1 MPRHSVI
8 VHAHLYQPPR
18 EDPWLDLVE
27 QEHSALPFH
36 DWNTRITLDCY
47 RPLAAAR
54 LLTPTGR
61 IRDIRST
68 YRHMSFNVGPTLFE
82 WLDAHAPDVVAALV
96 AADEESRLRLGVGN
110 AVAMPFHHVILP
122 LASPDDRRT
131 EIRWGI
137 ADFRRRFGRHPEGMW
152 LPETAA
158 DEDTLVALAEEGI
171 TFTILAPHQVDNPPE
186 DGLPLRFRAGG
197 GREIALM
204 VYDGPLAHN
213 VAFGPL
219 IRNAEAW
226 AERMLHRS
234 RTGHGPSATSLAADG
249 ETWGHHHPFGE
260 MALARMLERVDRDP
274 GVRVENFGS
283 LLARHAPRTEARL
296 IGPSSWSCAHGVGRW
311 QRNCGCRLVQG
322 TDQSWRTPLRH
333 ALDHLRQVLLTRSRD
348 EMRAWV
354 PNPDAA
360 RDELEGRP
368 PAAALP
374 SRLRELLEMERNLL
388 RMYTSCGWFFDDVAG
403 LETLICLRYAARAV
417 DLGGWRDTE
426 PPFLQIL
433 DTARGND
440 PLVPSAGSVWR
451 HRIRGSVPPEPRIAG
466 AAAVTEAVT
475 GALPDRI
482 GAWAVSRQPDGMLQ
496 VEDTRTGAHQ
506 AWQVEVSPSPGPG
519 VTCLIAG
526 DAWHGRLSFAD
537 FPEVTRHDLRRRWIP
552 ALRRQVLSPSEWD
565 AFCTGESDGG
575 STAARALVRL
585 VQTDPLDP
593 HSLQR
598 AVDLLTL
605 EDVAIPFEAQTLF
618 FHRVRNASAAV
629 RASLARF
636 ADAFTLDTALFA
648 TTAPD
653 D

>member
-36 DWNTRITLDCY
+36 DWNTRIALDCY

-54 LLTPTGR
+54 LLTPAGR
-61 IRDIRST
+61 IRDVRST
-68 YRHMSFNVGPTLFE
+68 YRQLSFNVGPTLLE
-82 WLDAHAPDVVAALV
+82 WLDTHAPDVVAALV
-96 AADEESRLRLGVGN
+96 ASDQESRHRLGVGN

-122 LASPDDRRT
+122 LASPEDRRT

-171 TFTILAPHQVDNPPE
+171 SFTILAPHQVENPPE

-204 VYDGPLAHN
+204 VYDGPLAHD

-219 IRNAEAW
+219 LRNAEAW
-226 AERMLHRS
+226 IERVLHRS
-234 RTGHGPSATSLAADG
+234 RSGEGPSVTSLAADG

-260 MALARMLERVDRDP
+260 MALARMLEQAERDP
-274 GVRVENFGS
+274 AVRVENFGS
-283 LLARHAPRTEARL
+283 LLARHPPRTEARL
-296 IGPSSWSCAHGVGRW
+296 AGPSSWSCAHGVGRW
-311 QRNCGCRLVQG
+311 RENCGCRLVEG
-322 TDQSWRTPLRH
+322 TDQSWRAPLRA
-333 ALDHLRQVLLTRSRD
+333 ALDHLRREMRSRAQD
-348 EMRAWV
+348 EMRAWI
-354 PNPDAA
+354 PDPEAA
-360 RDELEGRP
+360 RDEIEGRP
-368 PAAALP
+368 PAATLP
-374 SRLRELLEMERNLL
+374 PRLRELLEMERNLL

-403 LETLICLRYAARAV
+403 LETLICLRYAARAL
-417 DLGGWRDTE
+417 DLGGWPEVE
-426 PPFLQIL
+426 PSFLTIL

-440 PLVPSAGSVWR
+440 PLIPSAGHVWR
-451 HRIRGSVPPEPRIAG
+451 SRVRGGLPPEPRIAG

-475 GALPDRI
+475 GTLPDRI
-482 GAWAVSRQPDGMLQ
+482 GAWVVRRRPDGRLRI
-496 VEDTRTGAHQ
+496 EDIRTGSGH
-506 AWQVEVSPSPGPG
+506 AWQVEVLLPAGPG
-519 VTCLIAG
+519 TACLVAG
-526 DAWHGRLSFAD
+526 ERWQGRMSFAD

-552 ALRRQVLSPSEWD
+552 ALRRQVLSPSELDSLATGD
-565 AFCTGESDGG
+565 ADGG
-575 STAARALVRL
+575 SIAARALVRL
-585 VQTDPLDP
+585 VQAEPLDP

-598 AVDLLTL
+598 ALDLLTL
-605 EDVAIPFEAQTLF
+605 EDVTIPFEAQTIF
-618 FHRVRNASAAV
+618 FHRVRNAAATT
-629 RASLARF
+629 RMSLARF
-636 ADAFTLDTALFA
+636 ADAFNLDTALFA